1 VAIRAVFLDVG
12 ETLVDETRMWGAWAE
27 ALEVPALTLFGLLG
41 AAIAGGEHHRSVFDH
56 FTAGR
61 LARARERMRTVEP
74 LLPGDLYP
82 DALPCLSALR
92 DRGLR
97 VGITGNQPSA
107 MEAALIAARVPAD
120 VIASSERWG
129 VEKPSPEFFRRLVA
143 ESGVPAAEVLH
154 VGDRLDNDVIPARQA
169 GLRAALIRRGPWGVL
184 HAAQAPASVSVL
196 EPLFE
201 VPELVD
207 QLR

>member
-1 VAIRAVFLDVG
+1 MAIRAVFLDVG